1 MEKGYQYLL
10 GGFVLLAFSLFQAAF
25 KNFIG
30 SPYVLIFPLTPLSL
44 LLIMTGVFEIKK
56 YYNKYIY
63 LIILSLI
70 LIITLI
76 ITYLNSTISDL
87 TKIIIGE
94 SLITLSIVLLGYD
107 FIHHIN
113 ESKAGTNK
121 RTEY

>member
-1 MEKGYQYLL
+1 MGKKYQYLV
-10 GGFVLLAFSLFQAAF
+10 GGFVLLVFSLFQTAF

-30 SPYVLIFPLTPLSL
+30 SHYVLLFPFTPLSL

-63 LIILSLI
+63 LIILFLI

-76 ITYLNSTISDL
+76 LTYLNSTISDL
-87 TKIIIGE
+87 NRIIIGE
-94 SLITLSIVLLGYD
+94 ALIALSIVLLGYD

-113 ESKAGTNK
+113 ESEAKNQYK
-121 RTEY
+121 D